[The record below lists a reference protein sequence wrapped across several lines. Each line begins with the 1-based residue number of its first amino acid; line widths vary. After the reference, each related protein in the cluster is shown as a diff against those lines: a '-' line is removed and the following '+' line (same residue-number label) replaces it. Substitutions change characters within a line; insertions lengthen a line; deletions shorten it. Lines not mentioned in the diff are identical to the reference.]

1 MSKAIISYREN
12 QEINTTE
19 DLKLAVKS
27 HTPPHKSNKILAQIF
42 QAIRIEVNDELGA
55 LKDMLTQAVE
65 LLNPNGRLSV
75 ISYHSLEDRLV
86 KHMVRSG
93 NFKGELVKDIYGVAN
108 TPLKAINR
116 KPIVPTKDEIDH
128 NSRARSA
135 KLRVSEKL

>member
-1 MSKAIISYREN
+1 
-12 QEINTTE
+12 
-19 DLKLAVKS
+19 
-27 HTPPHKSNKILAQIF
+27 
-42 QAIRIEVNDELGA
+42 
-55 LKDMLTQAVE
+55 
-65 LLNPNGRLSV
+65 
-75 ISYHSLEDRLV
+75 
-86 KHMVRSG
+86 MVRSG